1 MLKFSAGDIN
11 NIIVFVNLTVP
22 QNLLFCIKISNN
34 EIFVFKIII
43 LAYKHISMN
52 VEEGGLHAH
61 TQYNPDAWGS
71 TTTEQGTRVSRRL
84 AEDQVIGENR
94 SIEPP
99 LAPPALQT
107 IDVPTGSA
115 TVAQVSGDVVSLVS
129 LGTEPMETCNIAPG
143 NKTGSPFVE
152 TNSNAFENTHRPSGD
167 PTGKKSA
174 TTIQDRLLIRT
185 PVELNFKVRKTGKY
199 TGLKLY

>member
-61 TQYNPDAWGS
+61 TQYNPDA
-71 TTTEQGTRVSRRL
+71 
-84 AEDQVIGENR
+84 
-94 SIEPP
+94 
-99 LAPPALQT
+99 
-107 IDVPTGSA
+107 
-115 TVAQVSGDVVSLVS
+115 
-129 LGTEPMETCNIAPG
+129 
-143 NKTGSPFVE
+143 
-152 TNSNAFENTHRPSGD
+152 
-167 PTGKKSA
+167 
-174 TTIQDRLLIRT
+174 
-185 PVELNFKVRKTGKY
+185 
-199 TGLKLY
+199 